1 MISAFLSKL
10 LTARQ
15 ASFTE
20 DEIEIFDLNFC
31 MQPMSSL
38 IDFQNEIK
46 NKEMME
52 KFGYLISESIISH
65 FKKRFAIEEKKITN
79 LWKNI
84 FDISGFGKMEV
95 VNVTENVN
103 ILKIAKNNFARLYS
117 EKYGKQGEPICHI
130 ISGIFKNFV
139 EKTTGKKV
147 EVKETS
153 CIAMGNKVCTFEI
166 KSIQ

>member
-52 KFGYLISESIISH
+52 KFGYLISESIILH

-166 KSIQ
+166 RAIQ

>member
-52 KFGYLISESIISH
+52 KFGYLISESIILH

-166 KSIQ
+166 KTIP